1 MQNSESDHIYRTSE
15 EVLENARPEVKDWRG
30 REVKERAL
38 DSSPLVS
45 SPASPLVQGLY
56 YTGQHANTCTHIS
69 QPPLASET
77 EPAANSAFSCLVGWR
92 CHNIEPALTQLA
104 SSSGSYISK
113 MLCGAC

>member
-1 MQNSESDHIYRTSE
+1 MQT
-15 EVLENARPEVKDWRG
+15 PEVKDWRG
-30 REVKERAL
+30 REVKERAGREVKEFEVSG

-56 YTGQHANTCTHIS
+56 YTGQHASICTHIS